1 MDEAEQKIEL
11 RPLQL
16 TDGYELYEMLQAIGP
31 GENGFVNSAY
41 GMRRGQFRSFLRQH
55 WNISQGIGLQ
65 PQYVQQTIYWLYVN
79 GKAVG
84 YGKLRHR
91 LNEALL
97 ERGGH
102 IGYVIRLDERG
113 KGYGTLI
120 LRELVREAA
129 RLGLTEVL
137 LTVDKDN
144 IRSRKVIEGNGGTLR
159 ELKDGI
165 CKYWIPIG
173 SDLDV

>member
-1 MDEAEQKIEL
+1 MKDAGQKIEL
-11 RPLQL
+11 RALKL
-16 TDGYELYEMLQAIGP
+16 TDGYEIYKMLQEIGS

-41 GMRRGQFRSFLRQH
+41 GMRKGQFRSYLRQN
-55 WNISQGIGLQ
+55 WNISQGVNLL

-79 GKAVG
+79 GRPVG

-97 ERGGH
+97 EQGGH

-120 LRELVREAA
+120 LRELVYKAA
-129 RLGLTEVL
+129 NLGLTEVL
-137 LTVDKDN
+137 LTVDEVN
-144 IRSRKVIEGNGGTLR
+144 IRSRKVIESNGGVLSVTK
-159 ELKDGI
+159 EGI
-165 CKYWIPIG
+165 CKYWIKIK
-173 SDLDV
+173 